1 MQSYYSESLFDDIQK
16 NKKGSVSIHNETN
29 YLQHKFISGFTQIN
43 EISDFIQLPKESWLS
58 ELTKIQGETILLQ
71 YPDSSSFATNYHL
84 QFFKVEIRNEI
95 YKNET
100 VSNIWLISLGEWYMH
115 KFEDTRLFT
124 ISEQGQKLEKTFYRD
139 HFNIWIPP
147 KMFVEKLTGYTGK
160 LVKQDI
166 IFEEYI
172 LQPHIITNNELASDL
187 FDCPLFNPHID
198 FVK

>member
-16 NKKGSVSIHNETN
+16 NKKGAVSIYNETN

-43 EISDFIQLPKESWLS
+43 EISDFIQLPKDSWLS

-115 KFEDTRLFT
+115 KFEDTRLIT
-124 ISEQGQKLEKTFYRD
+124 ILESPFSRDSFY
-139 HFNIWIPP
+139 IWIPP

-172 LQPHIITNNELASDL
+172 LQPHIITDNELASDL